1 MPYLVNYLPIVI
13 DAFVIESKREYLDG
27 DTFSLLTIFV
37 IEKLSQLKMS
47 LAVDVMFETL
57 KSLGNK

>member
-1 MPYLVNYLPIVI
+1 MPYLVNYLPLII

-47 LAVDVMFETL
+47 LAVDAMFEIL